1 MKEGRGGNDEKVLSA
16 KCGQGSEQVTTRNNR
31 FHTSTEGTKF
41 NWRGNTG
48 KSRHYW
54 DGCYW
59 ALCAHH
65 VYTHTLHTLRIEV
78 QIVDLCIRSRKTGVH
93 AAVTTLKESNDL
105 HCGRWVLE
113 EKHVYLLF
121 LPPVFAKKNSHFCW
135 LLLQCWA
142 RKRPG
147 EGKKM
152 ALITG
157 KRGQWELVVTI
168 GEPGQFIYM
177 WYVFKLVFKRTICSF
192 TSCSSLLKICQPDVL
207 LKTETVLK
215 SKSLQPA
222 STEHSVSW
230 WNLPTWNTFKLNL

>member
-1 MKEGRGGNDEKVLSA
+1 MKEGREGSDEKVLSA
-16 KCGQGSEQVTTRNNR
+16 KRGQGSEQVTTRNNR

-105 HCGRWVLE
+105 HCGCWVLE

-121 LPPVFAKKNSHFCW
+121 LPPVFAKKLPF
-135 LLLQCWA
+135 L
-142 RKRPG
+142 
-147 EGKKM
+147 
-152 ALITG
+152 
-157 KRGQWELVVTI
+157 LVVAATL
-168 GEPGQFIYM
+168 GQEEARRGKENGFNYRKKGPVRTGC
-177 WYVFKLVFKRTICSF
+177 YNRGARTIHLHVVCF
-192 TSCSSLLKICQPDVL
+192 
-207 LKTETVLK
+207 
-215 SKSLQPA
+215 
-222 STEHSVSW
+222 
-230 WNLPTWNTFKLNL
+230 